1 MVINMKKNQKQL
13 FILIYK
19 KYRQNYIV
27 LLFNIVLKNN

>member
-19 KYRQNYIV
+19 KYLQNYIV